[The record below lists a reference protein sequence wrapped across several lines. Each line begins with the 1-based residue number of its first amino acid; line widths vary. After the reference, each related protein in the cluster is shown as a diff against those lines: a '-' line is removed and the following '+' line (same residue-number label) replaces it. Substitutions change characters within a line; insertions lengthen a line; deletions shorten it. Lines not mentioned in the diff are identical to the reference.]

1 MVFMYVT
8 FWPPNFLNY
17 SIIIHT
23 TGFIQFSFIS
33 NKIFFSKTYPL
44 SLSSFIIRL
53 KLKSLRGFC
62 IDKYPDNNVENYA
75 RHFSRMK
82 KKLSTFPIIHVNLRK
97 KSVFEPVFF
106 FRMILCQLI
115 FKSLRILDTL
125 DFYFLWQYI
134 AILTHY
140 ETVYI
145 AEFCCLSVYRNGW
158 SFVLLTCRSRG
169 QILQGLLFLW
179 ILVGVTC

>member
-8 FWPPNFLNY
+8 FWPSNFLNY

-33 NKIFFSKTYPL
+33 NKNFFSKTYPL

-97 KSVFEPVFF
+97 KSVFE
-106 FRMILCQLI
+106 RMILCQLI
-115 FKSLRILDTL
+115 FKSLRILDTPRL
-125 DFYFLWQYI
+125 LLFMTVHHSM

-145 AEFCCLSVYRNGW
+145 AELCCLSVYRNGW
-158 SFVLLTCRSRG
+158 SFVLLTCRSRV
-169 QILQGLLFLW
+169 QILQRFLFSW
-179 ILVGVTC
+179 IGVTC